1 MLLQA
6 DVSTRV
12 LFLGTL
18 FATKSTAWA
27 AGVLLAAATR
37 PRYAPLLY
45 RGPGAHILQRFRS
58 TFPAATVRIDAL
70 SARAAASR
78 SAKFLARAT
87 GMNPADLAP
96 AAAEATVAFRFVWP
110 LWFPVQCWLM
120 MRLWPWP
127 GLSKENQAEEPA
139 DCNTTSRRTAKDSPD
154 EKVQQP
160 LDSLKLYKRLMTE
173 AQ

>member
-1 MLLQA
+1 MEQGDAGDDALKMLLQA

-45 RGPGAHILQRFRS
+45 RGPGARILQSFRS

-96 AAAEATVAFRFVWP
+96 AAAEARERILYSNSRSVGDCSCHELHGRRQWP
-110 LWFPVQCWLM
+110 FDSFGRSGCC
-120 MRLWPWP
+120 
-127 GLSKENQAEEPA
+127 LS
-139 DCNTTSRRTAKDSPD
+139 C
-154 EKVQQP
+154 
-160 LDSLKLYKRLMTE
+160 
-173 AQ
+173 